1 MKYGLSE
8 EEINQLENLFSGFDK
23 IEQVILYGS
32 RAKGTHK
39 PFSDIDITLKGES
52 LNNEYLNSIII
63 AIDDLLLPYQFD
75 ISIYSKLKH
84 PELLDHINRK
94 GVVLYSK

>member
-23 IEQVILYGS
+23 VEQVILYGS

-63 AIDDLLLPYQFD
+63 AIDDLLLPYHFD
-75 ISIYSKLKH
+75 ISIYSKLK
-84 PELLDHINRK
+84 PP
-94 GVVLYSK
+94 